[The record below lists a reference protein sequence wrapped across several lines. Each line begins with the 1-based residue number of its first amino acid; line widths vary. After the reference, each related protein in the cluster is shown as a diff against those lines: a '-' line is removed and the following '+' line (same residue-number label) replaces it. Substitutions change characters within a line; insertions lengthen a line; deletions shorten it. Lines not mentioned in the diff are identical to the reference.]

1 MSVDGTW
8 PVVMQSP
15 AGAQNITL
23 VLQAEGATLTGT
35 MMAPATPEP
44 TPITDG
50 TVDGDQ
56 LAWKVAITQ
65 PMPVTLEFTATVTG
79 DGISGSAKFGAYGE
93 GAFEGTRS

>member
-1 MSVDGTW
+1 M
-8 PVVMQSP
+8 
-15 AGAQNITL
+15 
-23 VLQAEGATLTGT
+23 TGT
-35 MMAPATPEP
+35 MTAPATPEP

-50 TVDGDQ
+50 TVDGGE

-79 DGISGSAKFGAYGE
+79 DAISGTAKFGAYGE